1 MKVVLYQKKVRKLYF
16 AKFLVVLSLIFIPLA
31 AQAKIEVVKID
42 AQRNAVDHNN
52 RGVIYMQDRYY
63 APAIKEFQM
72 AVLLDPDTQASS
84 VYYANLANCYMKIGY
99 PALAQDTLQ
108 RAIKRNPMN
117 FTLYED
123 LTITFKRQKIL
134 EQKLKYYKR
143 ESKKNPLSQI
153 MVGLILIEQGK
164 DDEGMAKLQEF
175 VYTEPD
181 LIISNGVKK
190 YIDARSNER
199 F

>member
-1 MKVVLYQKKVRKLYF
+1 MFF
-16 AKFLVVLSLIFIPLA
+16 ARVFIIFCLFFIPLA
-31 AQAKIEVVKID
+31 AQAKMDVMKID
-42 AQRNAVDHNN
+42 AQKNAIDHNN

-108 RAIKRNPMN
+108 RAIKLNPMN
-117 FTLYED
+117 LSYYQD
-123 LTITFKRQKIL
+123 LVSTFKRQNIL
-134 EQKLKYYKR
+134 EQRLKYYQKD
-143 ESKKNPLSQI
+143 SKKNPLSQI
-153 MVGLILIEQGK
+153 MVGFILIEQGK
-164 DDEGMAKLQEF
+164 EDAGLAKLQEF
-175 VYTEPD
+175 VYTETD
-181 LIISNGVKK
+181 LIISTGVKK
-190 YIDARSNER
+190 YIDSRSSEK

>member
-1 MKVVLYQKKVRKLYF
+1 MSYYKNLLIILCLLIVQLPSDALMKRF
-16 AKFLVVLSLIFIPLA
+16 N
-31 AQAKIEVVKID
+31 ID

-72 AVLLDPDTQASS
+72 AVMLDSDTQASA

-108 RAIKRNPMN
+108 RAILLNPMN
-117 FTLYED
+117 FPYYED
-123 LTITFKRQKIL
+123 LVMTYKKLGIL
-134 EQKLKYYKR
+134 GQKLKYYQKD
-143 ESKKNPLSQI
+143 SAKNPLSHI
-153 MVGLILIEQGK
+153 MVGLILIAQGK
-164 DDEGMAKLQEF
+164 TDSGLSKLQEF

-181 LIISNGVKK
+181 LIITNGVKAYVEK
-190 YIDARSNER
+190 RSKEK

>member
-1 MKVVLYQKKVRKLYF
+1 MYC
-16 AKFLVVLSLIFIPLA
+16 AKFLVVICLLFLQFNA
-31 AQAKIEVVKID
+31 AYSVPAKYGVASID
-42 AQRNAVDHNN
+42 AQKNAVNHNN

-63 APAIKEFQM
+63 NAAIKEFQM

-108 RAIKRNPMN
+108 RAIKLNPMN
-117 FTLYED
+117 FNYYQD
-123 LTITFKRQKIL
+123 LAVIYRRLGILDTQLKRW
-134 EQKLKYYKR
+134 KR
-143 ESKKNPLSQI
+143 DTATNPTGLVMQ
-153 MVGLILIEQGK
+153 GLILIKQGK
-164 DDEGMAKLQEF
+164 NDAGMAKLYEF

-181 LIISNGVKK
+181 LIITAGVKNFIEK
-190 YIDARSNER
+190 QNNEK

>member
-1 MKVVLYQKKVRKLYF
+1 MYF
-16 AKFLVVLSLIFIPLA
+16 YRIFITICLIFVPLA
-31 AQAKIEVVKID
+31 ANAKMDVMKID
-42 AQRNAVDHNN
+42 AQKNAIDHNN

-63 APAIKEFQM
+63 AAAIKEFQM

-108 RAIKRNPMN
+108 RAVNLNPMN
-117 FTLYED
+117 FNYYQD
-123 LTITFKRQKIL
+123 LVAVYSRLDILDTQLKRW
-134 EQKLKYYKR
+134 R
-143 ESKKNPLSQI
+143 RDTAANPLGLVMQ
-153 MVGLILIEQGK
+153 GLILIEQGK
-164 DDEGMAKLQEF
+164 YDAGMAKLYEF

-181 LIISNGVKK
+181 LIITAGVKSFIEK
-190 YIDARSNER
+190 QNKER

>member
-1 MKVVLYQKKVRKLYF
+1 MYF
-16 AKFLVVLSLIFIPLA
+16 AKTITLIALCLFLAPA
-31 AQAKIEVVKID
+31 AHAKMDVMKID
-42 AQRNAVDHNN
+42 AQKNAVDHNN

-108 RAIKRNPMN
+108 RAIKLNPMN
-117 FTLYED
+117 LTNYQD
-123 LTITFKRQKIL
+123 LAVAFKRQNIL
-134 EQKLKYYKR
+134 DQKLRFYQK
-143 ESKKNPLSQI
+143 EVKKNPLNQI
-153 MVGLILIEQGK
+153 MIGLILIEQGK
-164 DDEGMAKLQEF
+164 QDAGIAKLQEF

-181 LIISNGVKK
+181 LIISTGVKK
-190 YIDARSNER
+190 YIEELNPTKY
-199 F
+199 